1 MSLHRQQEP
10 RRRRRARFATGV
22 ALLLVAET
30 ALVAGA
36 SLPAGAAPAAEPDGP
51 KAVQPSKEDILE
63 SDIAWAARHAKGSKA
78 WAVTQAEKTGK
89 KVVVTDETTATTYTV
104 ANPDGTLTTELTTG
118 PERVW
123 RDGEW
128 RKVDVTLTA
137 GADGAVRAKNHPD
150 GLRLAGRTGK
160 APTSLRAAQ
169 KTAPKDLVTLGS
181 GEQAVTLQWKGGL
194 PKPELDG
201 TTARY
206 NEAVPGADVI
216 VEATRTGFE
225 QYVEIAE
232 KPTTDGYSYTLP
244 VKAKGLVAKANKD
257 GSVAFTDARTG
268 VVRATMP
275 TPVMWDASVDQ
286 RSGKHENRARVGMKV
301 VNKGHGVV
309 DLVITP
315 DADFLAD
322 PATQY
327 PVTVDP
333 STSALGNLFDTY
345 VQRGETV
352 DWSGDTELDLGNPG
366 TKNADGTYRTA
377 RSFITWNT
385 APIADALVSKAT
397 LSLWNFHSGNTDCT
411 AQPWEVWTA
420 SNASTSSRWTNQ
432 PVMDAKYATST
443 ATRGNPGCTT
453 ADGWITADVT
463 TLAQYWAG
471 RKWDHAGMGLRT
483 SSESDIHEWK
493 RVNSANNAANQP
505 KLTVTYNYRPSDG
518 TNRQAG
524 APFKSYAGVW
534 AVNTTTPTLRDTFT
548 DQDGDQV
555 NGTFQVYDAATN
567 TPITTPLGEGLLLS
581 PYGDQGKPVSVTV
594 PAGQLKDGRTYKFR
608 TNAYDGTHYNLNWS
622 PWTQF
627 VVDTT
632 APDAPAMSSTTYP
645 EGQWGGGTDI
655 PGQFSVETGDDGARE
670 VRFRL
675 DGIADLPDEEALD
688 DPETSLRAPTLLAE
702 TWQSTPT
709 DNTSSAAF
717 AITPTATGSH
727 YVEAATVDRAD
738 NVGAVRAYG
747 FRAGTGPRRTNH
759 VVDITLPKP
768 KKSDG
773 TWQQVEEYQSIP
785 EWSPDFTVLDVARTT
800 GSRTAPDAA
809 ASDAA
814 KEQCRESGTTRI
826 CSTVELREV
835 HKPGAKAP
843 EAGRAPSGGTRA
855 EATPAPIIPHCSAQG
870 QYADGTFTRTQA
882 CLGYRYTY
890 RAFEISSNKPPQ
902 LKGVAVFNIEAQVLT
917 DVKSNDIKFWMRWT
931 PQPLLP
937 TEPPVK
943 GTIKVKFDPTCD
955 FGCTGDP
962 DPDWDG
968 PMTWNGSYATDPH
981 QQTGTAVMTWD
992 TALDDLGNK
1001 GPHDQDRQRSF
1012 PIEFYMEIDT
1022 NLDGVKKEAV
1032 KFENGTFAARCDAA
1046 NIYNMPTGCV
1056 FPTFN
1061 PGWVIDPAT
1070 YPAAAVHATLM
1081 SSKLPGSEGH
1091 DYANPLHYLPMTKKG
1106 KPQRNR
1112 FDRHDQANRR
1122 VVCGRSGT
1130 TGFVPHD
1137 KTALFDY
1144 LLTPKPNKPNPK
1156 DTPSCDEY
1164 ALNATYES
1172 GGMPQAPDGSANP
1185 YLVNN
1190 GEECVQTYAGL
1201 SPDGTLHLRDD
1212 GRYPE
1217 PDWSKV
1223 KCGRSSMSLEIN
1235 SGAMRLFSR
1244 FAAAN
1249 RLLDA
1254 DGYYVWTG
1262 LNAAG
1267 CNWLAEKVICD
1278 NWANG
1283 FPDRGD
1289 AAVKLSAPRR

>member
-36 SLPAGAAPAAEPDGP
+36 SLPAGAAPAAEPDAP

-63 SDIAWAARHAKGSKA
+63 SDIAWAAGHAKGSKA

-89 KVVVTDETTATTYTV
+89 EVVVTDETTATTYTV

-137 GADGAVRAKNHPD
+137 GADGAVRAKNHPE
-150 GLRLAGRTGK
+150 GLRLAGKSGK
-160 APTSLRAAQ
+160 APASLSAAQ
-169 KTAPKDLVTLGS
+169 KAAPKDLVTLGS

-201 TTARY
+201 TKARY

-275 TPVMWDASVDQ
+275 APVMWDASVDQ
-286 RSGKHENRARVGMKV
+286 RSGKHENRARVGMQV

-471 RKWDHAGMGLRT
+471 RKWDHAGMGLRA

-493 RVNSANNAANQP
+493 RVNSANNATNQP

-627 VVDTT
+627 VVDIT
-632 APDAPAMSSTTYP
+632 APAAPTKITSGDYP
-645 EGQWGGGTDI
+645 EGRWTPDNGAGAFDVTPPNSDDVRGVESRTNGGSWSSEKPAVAGQPTTVTGT
-655 PGQFSVETGDDGARE
+655 PGERGMNRTEGRV
-670 VRFRL
+670 
-675 DGIADLPDEEALD
+675 
-688 DPETSLRAPTLLAE
+688 
-702 TWQSTPT
+702 
-709 DNTSSAAF
+709 
-717 AITPTATGSH
+717 
-727 YVEAATVDRAD
+727 VDRAD
-738 NVGAVRAYG
+738 NKGPEKVYDY
-747 FRAGTGPRRTNH
+747 GTG
-759 VVDITLPKP
+759 KP
-768 KKSDG
+768 PISGDAAVPDAGG
-773 TWQQVEEYQSIP
+773 TAPEIP
-785 EWSPDFTVLDVARTT
+785 EEEPYEAEDTPERQPDPDGVVVNPEPGSARDCYKTDQ
-800 GSRTAPDAA
+800 PDI
-809 ASDAA
+809 
-814 KEQCRESGTTRI
+814 EQCIERNY
-826 CSTVELREV
+826 ELDL
-835 HKPGAKAP
+835 GMSAKAAVP
-843 EAGRAPSGGTRA
+843 PAGKPLVSWCSDPQIGGYTVTRR
-855 EATPAPIIPHCSAQG
+855 EGCHK
-870 QYADGTFTRTQA
+870 
-882 CLGYRYTY
+882 LGVVVQWIRVST
-890 RAFEISSNKPPQ
+890 NKPPQ
-902 LKGVAVFNIEAQVLT
+902 LI
-917 DVKSNDIKFWMRWT
+917 
-931 PQPLLP
+931 
-937 TEPPVK
+937 
-943 GTIKVKFDPTCD
+943 
-955 FGCTGDP
+955 
-962 DPDWDG
+962 
-968 PMTWNGSYATDPH
+968 
-981 QQTGTAVMTWD
+981 GTAVFFVREEMK
-992 TALDDLGNK
+992 LENK
-1001 GPHDQDRQRSF
+1001 GEWTQRNFIRPLSIDAALGSVTLDYWDASCAGGSPDCSETHVGGWEGTPTWSGTIDRHEISATRTFTWEAAKAGTSQEFDRGNFLGFKASAAPGAVEVTEPSWVFWDQ
-1012 PIEFYMEIDT
+1012 
-1022 NLDGVKKEAV
+1022 V
-1032 KFENGTFAARCDAA
+1032 RCDQMMPNAA
-1046 NIYNMPTGCV
+1046 SVGCV
-1056 FPTFN
+1056 FPKYTPTFN
-1061 PGWVIDPAT
+1061 LKHKYAEG
-1070 YPAAAVHATLM
+1070 AALYYM
-1081 SSKLPGSEGH
+1081 EMRDKLDWHPGSKKH
-1091 DYANPLHYLPMTKKG
+1091 NSPLHREFDTAK
-1106 KPQRNR
+1106 RN
-1112 FDRHDQANRR
+1112 QNRAL
-1122 VVCGRSGT
+1122 VCPTSG
-1130 TGFVPHD
+1130 P
-1137 KTALFDY
+1137 Y
-1144 LLTPKPNKPNPK
+1144 ELTPHPLATGDKK
-1156 DTPSCDEY
+1156 DTQCDEY
-1164 ALNATYES
+1164 AFAASKES
-1172 GGMPQAPDGSANP
+1172 GGSQAD
-1185 YLVNN
+1185 VTN
-1190 GEECVQTYAGL
+1190 GTQCLQAYA
-1201 SPDGTLHLRDD
+1201 R
-1212 GRYPE
+1212 
-1217 PDWSKV
+1217 K
-1223 KCGRSSMSLEIN
+1223 
-1235 SGAMRLFSR
+1235 
-1244 FAAAN
+1244 
-1249 RLLDA
+1249 DA
-1254 DGYYVWTG
+1254 DGKWRLYDDLRAPNTAPTYTEKCARATMAGAQNERAGSRLSGFYTAQRMLDNDAYFIDVPG
-1262 LNAAG
+1262 L
-1267 CNWLAEKVICD
+1267 
-1278 NWANG
+1278 
-1283 FPDRGD
+1283 
-1289 AAVKLSAPRR
+1289 VKP